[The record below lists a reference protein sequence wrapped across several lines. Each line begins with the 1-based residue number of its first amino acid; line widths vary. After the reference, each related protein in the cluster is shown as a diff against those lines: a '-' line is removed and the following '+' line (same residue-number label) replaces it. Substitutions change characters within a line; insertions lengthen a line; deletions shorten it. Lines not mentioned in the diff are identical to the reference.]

1 MKKITLSVSVFLL
14 GFLHSSLACV
24 GCREPG
30 VGSVAEPQTVL
41 AGIGLSWGVL
51 FMLGV
56 VFVIVSALVVFIAR
70 TCRELDRKN
79 LVP

>member
-41 AGIGLSWGVL
+41 AGVGLSWGAFAGEL
-51 FMLGV
+51 SS
-56 VFVIVSALVVFIAR
+56 VSVAPILPFPR
-70 TCRELDRKN
+70 
-79 LVP
+79 